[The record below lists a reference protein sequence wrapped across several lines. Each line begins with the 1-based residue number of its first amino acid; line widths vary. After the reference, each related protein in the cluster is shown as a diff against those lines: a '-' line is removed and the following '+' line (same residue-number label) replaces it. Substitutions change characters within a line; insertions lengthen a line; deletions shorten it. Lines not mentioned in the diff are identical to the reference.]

1 MEKCICEKLK
11 ETKFD
16 PLYNPCDENEI
27 DLGVGNYTYLAMRYN
42 GDTKKYSLIANGN
55 DEVEKEIKFCPFC
68 GKKLF

>member
-11 ETKFD
+11 EMKFD

-27 DLGVGNYTYLAMRYN
+27 NLGTGYYICLAMRYN
-42 GDTKKYSLIANGN
+42 DDTKKYSLIARSD